1 MPNCLARVLVSF
13 ILAGELVFEFA
24 YKALGTV
31 TQGTWQHVDRAGSD
45 WSAWQRSNGA
55 NHDVYPNIRPL
66 SDWQDAI
73 GYTPTGGFHFDQ
85 NSVVLGWS
93 IALGFGNGTTNA
105 YLDNLHV
112 GGVTYDFL
120 V

>member
-1 MPNCLARVLVSF
+1 
-13 ILAGELVFEFA
+13 
-24 YKALGTV
+24 
-31 TQGTWQHVDRAGSD
+31 
-45 WSAWQRSNGA
+45 
-55 NHDVYPNIRPL
+55 L
-66 SDWQDAI
+66 SDWQDAS
-73 GYTPTGGFHFDQ
+73 GYTPTGSIHFDQ